1 MFRNWCD
8 PSSSGYPLTAS
19 FHRYSANGTAAKADS
34 GKYVAATESRWYFA
48 VHHLF
53 NSESRKRTADGR
65 ILCSTCRC
73 QRNQDR
79 SRLGYRTGSRSSVVA
94 ESRSRRWLLLLPYRK
109 NGISHVFKMKGSLS
123 CFFLCLVIQ

>member
-1 MFRNWCD
+1 MFCNWCN
-8 PSSSGYPLTAS
+8 PSSSRHPFTAS

-34 GKYVAATESRWYFA
+34 GKYVAATESWRYVA

-79 SRLGYRTGSRSSVVA
+79 SRLGHRTDSRSSVVA
-94 ESRSRRWLLLLPYRK
+94 ESGSRRRFLLLPYRK
-109 NGISHVFKMKGSLS
+109 NGINHALKMKGSLS
-123 CFFLCLVIQ
+123 CLFLYL